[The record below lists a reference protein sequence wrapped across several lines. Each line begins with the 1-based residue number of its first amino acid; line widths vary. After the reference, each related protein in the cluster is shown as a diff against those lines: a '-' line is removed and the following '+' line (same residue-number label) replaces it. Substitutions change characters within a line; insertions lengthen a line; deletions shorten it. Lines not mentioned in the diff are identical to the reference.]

1 MARRLKDNPLSDRM
15 AELIARRFAT
25 LAEPV
30 RIRLLDTLRELEEAS
45 VQEIADAVG
54 ITHANASKH
63 LNLLY
68 GEAILGRRKE
78 KTKTLYRIADPGVF
92 RLCDD
97 VCGGI
102 EQSFRELGAA
112 FESPA
117 PRRRTRTA
125 AGRAT

>member
-1 MARRLKDNPLSDRM
+1 M

-25 LAEPV
+25 LGEPV
-30 RIRLLDTLRELEEAS
+30 RIRILDTLRELEEAS

-68 GEAILGRRKE
+68 GEAIVGRRKD
-78 KTKTLYRIADPGVF
+78 KTRTLYRIADPGVF

-102 EQSFRELGAA
+102 EQNLRELGAA
-112 FESPA
+112 FEAPA
-117 PRRRTRTA
+117 PRRRSRTSA
-125 AGRAT
+125 PVT

>member
-1 MARRLKDNPLSDRM
+1 MTSHLKTHPISERM
-15 AELIARRFAT
+15 AELIAKRFGA

-30 RIRLLDTLRELEEAS
+30 RIRMLDTLRELQEAS
-45 VQEIADAVG
+45 VQEIANAVG

-68 GEAILGRRKE
+68 AEGIVGRRKD
-78 KTKTLYRIADPGVF
+78 KTRTLYRIADPGIF

-102 EQSFRELGAA
+102 EQSFRELGAV

-117 PRRRTRTA
+117 PPRRSRKTPARA
-125 AGRAT
+125 A